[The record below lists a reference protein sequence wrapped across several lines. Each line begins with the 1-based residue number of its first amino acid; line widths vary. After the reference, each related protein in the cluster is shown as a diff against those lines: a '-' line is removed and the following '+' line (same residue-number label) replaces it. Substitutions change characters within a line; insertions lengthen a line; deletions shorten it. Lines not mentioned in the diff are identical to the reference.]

1 MLCAKGVEQTTLR
14 LPLEVASDVRP
25 GTPAAVLTGPNFA
38 HEIAAGLPAAAV
50 VAASDTGLREAIAA
64 LLGTPSF
71 RLYGNDD
78 PIGAQVGGAAKNVIA
93 IAAGAVIGAGL
104 GENARAALITRGLAE
119 LARLAMALGGRPE
132 TVMGLSGLGDLLLTC
147 TGPTSRNYSLGL
159 ALGRG
164 EQLADVLAARSAVT
178 EGVATAP
185 ALVARA
191 AGVDLPI
198 CAAVAAL
205 LAGRTTL
212 GRSDRRP
219 AGTAAAERMI
229 RGVLTVGG
237 WTMASRILGFARDM
251 LIAAILGAG
260 PIADAFFVALKLPN
274 LFRRLF
280 GEGAFNAA
288 FVPAFAGMLAAEGR
302 PMARQFA
309 AETFAVMAFWLG
321 ALTIVGEVFMPQMM
335 AVLAP
340 GFAAT
345 PAKFALAVGLSR
357 ITFPYLLL
365 ICLAALASG
374 VLNGLDR
381 FTAASASY
389 VLFNVVSIACMLWL
403 TPYVPTAGHALSWGI
418 TVSGVAQL
426 GLLLWA
432 LHRGGMG
439 LSLPRPRL
447 TPQIRVLLR
456 RMLPGLIG
464 AGVTQ
469 LNLAVDVIIASLL
482 PAGTVSVLYYADRVQ
497 QLPLGVIGTAVGTAL
512 LPLLS
517 RQVRGGEA
525 EAARTTLNR
534 AIEYALFLTLPAA
547 VALIVSAWP
556 VMSALFGRGAF
567 DAENVRLS
575 SQSLAAYAL
584 GLPAF
589 VLVKVLAPAFFARGD
604 TATPVKIGVAAVALN
619 LAMNVAFMVPLQHIG
634 PALATSLAAVFNVGW
649 LGALLAR
656 RGHLTL
662 DTQLRQRGVR
672 IAAATLVMGAA
683 LWFVQQALFSVPLH
697 GIARIAAL
705 AELIVAGI
713 ATYGIAALLFG
724 AIEWRVCLR
733 LVRYQNS
740 RRGAKPS

>member
-1 MLCAKGVEQTTLR
+1 
-14 LPLEVASDVRP
+14 
-25 GTPAAVLTGPNFA
+25 
-38 HEIAAGLPAAAV
+38 
-50 VAASDTGLREAIAA
+50 
-64 LLGTPSF
+64 
-71 RLYGNDD
+71 
-78 PIGAQVGGAAKNVIA
+78 
-93 IAAGAVIGAGL
+93 
-104 GENARAALITRGLAE
+104 
-119 LARLAMALGGRPE
+119 
-132 TVMGLSGLGDLLLTC
+132 
-147 TGPTSRNYSLGL
+147 
-159 ALGRG
+159 
-164 EQLADVLAARSAVT
+164 
-178 EGVATAP
+178 
-185 ALVARA
+185 
-191 AGVDLPI
+191 
-198 CAAVAAL
+198 
-205 LAGRTTL
+205 
-212 GRSDRRP
+212 
-219 AGTAAAERMI
+219 MI
-229 RGVLTVGG
+229 RSVLTVGG

-288 FVPAFAGMLAAEGR
+288 FVPAFSGLLAAEGR
-302 PMARQFA
+302 PVAHRFA
-309 AETFAVMAFWLG
+309 EETFAVMAFWLG
-321 ALTIVGEVFMPQMM
+321 VLTIVGELFMPQMM

-340 GFAAT
+340 GFAAI
-345 PAKFALAVGLSR
+345 PEKFALAVGLSR

-365 ICLAALASG
+365 ICLAALVSG

-403 TPYVPTAGHALSWGI
+403 TPYVATAGHALSWGI
-418 TVSGVAQL
+418 TASGVAQL

-432 LHRGGMG
+432 LHRAGMG

-525 EAARTTLNR
+525 EAARATLNR

-547 VALIVSAWP
+547 MALIVSAEP
-556 VMSALFGRGAF
+556 VMSVLFGRGAF
-567 DAENVRLS
+567 EAASVHLS
-575 SQSLAAYAL
+575 AQSLAAYAL

-589 VLVKVLAPAFFARGD
+589 VLVKVLAPGFFARGD

-634 PALATSLAAVFNVGW
+634 PALATSLAAVFNVGA
-649 LGALLAR
+649 LGVVLAR
-656 RGHLTL
+656 RGQLTL
-662 DTQLRQRGVR
+662 DAQLRQRVVR
-672 IAAATLVMGAA
+672 IATATMAMGAA
-683 LWFVQQALFSVPLH
+683 LWLAQQALFSGPLH
-697 GIARIAAL
+697 GMARVVAL
-705 AELIVAGI
+705 TELIVAGI
-713 ATYGIAALLFG
+713 VTYGIAVLLFG
-724 AIEWRVCLR
+724 AIEWRDYLR
-733 LVRYQNS
+733 VINRQRS
-740 RRGAKPS
+740 RRGAKPG